1 MNEKSIIQVVSY
13 NKEFYLF
20 DGKTFYG
27 HYHSVADAESDV
39 KSSRKKI
46 ANIPDYKL
54 VKNIA

>member
-1 MNEKSIIQVVSY
+1 MNESIIQVVSY

-27 HYHSVADAESDV
+27 HYHSAADAESDV

-54 VKNIA
+54 VKNIT